1 MNDEVSANA
10 ILKRATKHYTVMI
23 KTQNSRID
31 LPLTDRRATVGHRI
45 SGRRLSR
52 LQAFGRTWKSF
63 LGLEIILSEGRNLLL
78 QDEKSPYKMCLKH
91 RILLP
96 DFAIIVVYSIRVF
109 CI

>member
-45 SGRRLSR
+45 SGRRLPPIAHYSER
-52 LQAFGRTWKSF
+52 RKNTVKFRTLIKFNAVTGVIS
-63 LGLEIILSEGRNLLL
+63 
-78 QDEKSPYKMCLKH
+78 
-91 RILLP
+91 
-96 DFAIIVVYSIRVF
+96 
-109 CI
+109 